1 MAQILLVEDEADLR
15 DNLEIVLTHAGHEVL
30 TAGDGREALTM
41 IENAPPDLVLS
52 DVSMPV
58 MSGLQML
65 ARVRQTMPGLANMPI
80 ILLTALGDK
89 ENIIDGREAGADD
102 YLTKPVDYQVLTA
115 TIDARLSRERQSKN
129 LKDRQFVKLFKG
141 LTTQP
146 VIPTATGPS
155 SLERIAAL
163 AAPSLRGRAQVIF
176 PEDFLRDF
184 AALAPSTRDK
194 VLAAMRRV
202 LNSWLTDRDV
212 CIDLGGGAALIAL
225 ATADRTAALDRFTLL
240 RMRLTQALG
249 APPCDAAGTE
259 NPSEEEESG
268 DFELKET
275 LKAHYFD
282 AIRDRG
288 PRNAPVVFDDIR
300 ASFAIDYEPVWDV
313 RAKQISAFRVGWR
326 RRLNSLTLTGSEAL
340 LAGDNDPLI
349 CDLVGM
355 AMDEAAREVMA
366 MRGELP
372 QGHELPI
379 MILPVPMSVFQSLSA
394 YKVEQQID
402 DIARLLDR
410 RSVGFHLTGVD
421 EDVSMGAL
429 RKVFAALAR
438 AGDLLVT
445 DMNLNMSK
453 FERLLAMGCRTL
465 HVDARAGV
473 APGLSTAQVEQI
485 LDSSIRQAVGAGFE
499 VWVSHIPPGPSG
511 SRSAAS
517 GATLLSGRAIG
528 IPRPTADRTAGPG
541 PGPGPE
547 K

>member
-1 MAQILLVEDEADLR
+1 MAQILLVEDEIDLR

-41 IENAPPDLVLS
+41 IENAPPDLVVS
-52 DVSMPV
+52 DISMPV

-115 TIDARLSRERQSKN
+115 TIDARLSRERQGKN

-141 LTTQP
+141 LTKQP
-146 VIPTATGPS
+146 AAPVAAGPS
-155 SLERIAAL
+155 SLERIAAI
-163 AAPSLRGRAQVIF
+163 AAPSLRGRVQMIF

-184 AALAPSTRDK
+184 TKLAPSTRDK

-202 LNSWLTDRDV
+202 LDSWLTESDV
-212 CIDLGGGAALIAL
+212 CIDLGGGGVLI
-225 ATADRTAALDRFTLL
+225 TVGTPDRMTALDRFTLL

-249 APPCDAAGTE
+249 ARPSDPAAAGPE
-259 NPSEEEESG
+259 GAPADDEGG

-282 AIRDRG
+282 SIRDRG
-288 PRNAPVVFDDIR
+288 EQNAPVAFDGIR
-300 ASFAIDYEPVWDV
+300 SSFRIDYEPVWDV
-313 RAKQISAFRVGWR
+313 RAKEISAFRVGWR
-326 RRLNSLTLTGSEAL
+326 RRLDSLTLTGTEAL
-340 LAGDNDPLI
+340 SGGARDPLI

-372 QGHELPI
+372 QGHELPR
-379 MILPVPMSVFQSLSA
+379 MILPVPMSVFQSMSA

-410 RSVGFHLTGVD
+410 RSVGFHLIEVD

-429 RKVFAALAR
+429 RKVFATLSR
-438 AGDLLVT
+438 AGELLAA

-453 FERLLAMGCRTL
+453 FERLAAMGCRTL
-465 HVDARAGV
+465 HVDAQAAAGS
-473 APGLSTAQVEQI
+473 GLSTAQAEQI
-485 LDSSIRQAVGAGFE
+485 LENSVRQAVGAGFD
-499 VWVSHIPPGPSG
+499 VWVSNVAPGSS
-511 SRSAAS
+511 SRRLAAA
-517 GATLLSGRAIG
+517 GAALLCGGAVG
-528 IPRPTADRTAGPG
+528 IPRPTADRTAAE
-541 PGPGPE
+541 PE
-547 K
+547 PAK